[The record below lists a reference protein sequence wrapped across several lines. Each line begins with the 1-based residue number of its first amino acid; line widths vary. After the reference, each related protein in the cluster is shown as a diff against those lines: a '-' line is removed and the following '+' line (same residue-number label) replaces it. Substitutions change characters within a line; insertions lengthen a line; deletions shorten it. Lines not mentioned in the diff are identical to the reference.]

1 MSHPAATSA
10 RSEREYGVEP
20 PACRALPLTR
30 PACVLGPAGPE
41 PSWPGAR
48 AVPLSM
54 LQAICPCEYRMRRHA
69 PARRRRTSRAVCL
82 LSWPGNPL
90 PACQI
95 LCQCHV
101 APSPYLRAHRH
112 IRRALT
118 QRVFGPR
125 SRAFGEVRATV
136 LREAWHCF
144 LFEQRCSSCVGT
156 GARHASARFQD
167 PCAVG
172 SRERNRLLR
181 HSPYSPS

>member
-1 MSHPAATSA
+1 MSHPAATST

-101 APSPYLRAHRH
+101 PRLHTYAHTGTYDEHSRNASSVRGRAHSGKCARPFYARLGTASSSSSDA
-112 IRRALT
+112 RRAW
-118 QRVFGPR
+118 GPAR
-125 SRAFGEVRATV
+125 DTRAHSSRIRARWVRESVTGYRRTV
-136 LREAWHCF
+136 
-144 LFEQRCSSCVGT
+144 ST
-156 GARHASARFQD
+156 T
-167 PCAVG
+167 
-172 SRERNRLLR
+172 
-181 HSPYSPS
+181 PS